1 MPSVEKLEEGLF
13 QLVKVTSVKLPDDVL
28 GAMKKAYE
36 IEESELARSQLKVL
50 IKNAE
55 LAVKEKLP
63 LCQDTGTPAFFL
75 ELGENFP
82 IRNLRPILERVIRKA
97 TQEIPLRPNT
107 VDPFTGK
114 NSGDNVGRFVP
125 IIHYEIVPGDEL
137 VVKFMPKGGGSA
149 NTSKLYMI
157 TPGLGIR
164 GVKEVVLRTVF
175 EAGAKPCPPIIVGVG
190 IGGAEDFAMVLAK
203 KALFRRLDERNPDE
217 EIAKLEEELL
227 SALNSLGIG
236 PMGVG
241 GKVTV
246 LGVSV
251 EWAYRHPASL
261 PVGVCTMC
269 WASRRGIAKFRSDGS
284 YEIIMP

>member
-1 MPSVEKLEEGLF
+1 MPSKELLEEGLF
-13 QLVKVTSVKLPDDVL
+13 RLVKKTSLKLPEDVL
-28 GAMKKAYE
+28 NALKKAFE
-36 IEESELARSQLKVL
+36 TEESDLARSQLEAL
-50 IKNAE
+50 INNAE
-55 LAVKEKLP
+55 LALKEDLP
-63 LCQDTGTPAFFL
+63 ICQDTGTPTFFV

-82 IRNLRPILERVIRKA
+82 IRNLRPTFEKVIRKA
-97 TQEIPLRPNT
+97 TSEIPLRPNA
-107 VDPFTGK
+107 VNPFTGK

-137 VVKFMPKGGGSA
+137 IVKFMPKGGGSA
-149 NTSKLYMI
+149 NTSKLHMI
-157 TPGLGIR
+157 SPGLGIK

-217 EIAKLEEELL
+217 RIAKLEEELL
-227 SALNSLGIG
+227 TALNSLGIG

-251 EWAYRHPASL
+251 EWAHRHPASL

-269 WASRRGIAKFRSDGS
+269 WASRRGIAKFKSDGS
-284 YEIIMP
+284 YEILMP